1 MAKAILRVGYSNYV
15 VDLKDAVL
23 VSEVLARAEIY
34 ESKYVKG
41 ANNTHHI
48 YENESKELGT
58 ISLMADSFYQLA
70 KLAGKPDK
78 D

>member
-1 MAKAILRVGYSNYV
+1 MAKAILRVGYTSYV

-41 ANNTHHI
+41 GDSTHHI
-48 YENESKELGT
+48 YENESKELGS
-58 ISLMADSFYQLA
+58 ISLIADSFYQLA
-70 KLAGKPDK
+70 KLAGKPVND
-78 D
+78 